1 MDTSAVRA
9 RRNRAG
15 VHLARLATGPRAGA
29 GVKAGSGRGI
39 GRTTDTR
46 GSVPLVQILR
56 AAGHFA
62 VPEGEPNQYREH
74 LRATGLSIGTY
85 CIPVGGKDGQ
95 DPHTADEV
103 YVVLRG
109 RARLVAASG
118 EAEVHPG
125 SVIFLPAGEEHQFT
139 DVSDDLSVLVVF
151 GPSS

>member
-1 MDTSAVRA
+1 MRRGARSAQGADGRA
-9 RRNRAG
+9 RAAAG
-15 VHLARLATGPRAGA
+15 G
-29 GVKAGSGRGI
+29 
-39 GRTTDTR
+39 

-74 LRATGLSIGTY
+74 LRSADLSIGTY

-95 DPHTADEV
+95 DPHTADEI

-109 RARLVAASG
+109 RARLVSATG
-118 EAEVHPG
+118 EADVGPG
-125 SVIFLPAGEEHQFT
+125 SVIFLPAGEEHSFA
-139 DVSDDLSVLVVF
+139 DVTEDLSVLVVF

>member
-1 MDTSAVRA
+1 M
-9 RRNRAG
+9 
-15 VHLARLATGPRAGA
+15 
-29 GVKAGSGRGI
+29 
-39 GRTTDTR
+39 
-46 GSVPLVQILR
+46 QILR

-74 LRATGLSIGTY
+74 LRVPDLSIGTY

-118 EAEVHPG
+118 EAEVQAG

-139 DVSDDLSVLVVF
+139 EVSEDLSVLVIF
-151 GPSS
+151 GPAEGTRP